1 MSEVPVS
8 WQRNELS
15 MMFSNDEGKSWTK
28 PIVIAKNY
36 PQAGAWDMK
45 KWLSYPMVF
54 EVKPGVLWITSGF
67 GALKIKMN
75 ERDFR

>member
-1 MSEVPVS
+1 
-8 WQRNELS
+8 
-15 MMFSNDEGKSWTK
+15 MMFSNGEGKSWTK
-28 PIVIAKNY
+28 PIVFAKNY
-36 PQAGAWDMK
+36 PQVESTLENAWDMK

-54 EVKPGVLWITSGF
+54 EVKPGVLWITAGF